1 MEKELLRKDSLQEIN
16 IMREVLK
23 DTKFQKLKDELNG
36 TKNTLY
42 ATNEICNGTF
52 S

>member
-1 MEKELLRKDSLQEIN
+1 
-16 IMREVLK
+16 MREVLK

-42 ATNEICNGTF
+42 ATNEIYNGTF